1 VSELKAY
8 ALRGTLVTPFEMIP
22 CGQLEVEDGTIAY
35 VGSERSYEGEVLDY
49 KGDMVCPGFIDIHV
63 HGGAGV
69 DAMDPDPEALN
80 RLSTYLAAGGVTG
93 FLATTYTAPL
103 EELKAALRRV
113 EAAQKMSAPGA
124 QILGAHVEG
133 PFISQEKKGA
143 QDGGYVRQVTEQE
156 LDAVYQASCG
166 TIKMMTLAPET
177 QNALRAA
184 DWLVERNIVAA
195 AGHTNATYND
205 ALRAFDRGFTH
216 LSHFYNGMRGF
227 HHREPG
233 VVGAGLTDGRVSLEL
248 VADGVHVHPAA
259 LKLALLAK
267 GPAKIALVSDSVK
280 PASLPDGVYSFG
292 GRTFHVM
299 GRSITLEDGLIAGSG
314 IRLSDA
320 VKIMVEEAGGPL
332 KEVVQMASSTPA
344 KILRLTPRKGELR
357 VGSDAD
363 LTVLD
368 LSYRVQRTI
377 VGGET
382 VYEAR
387 RP

>member
-1 VSELKAY
+1 MKTY
-8 ALRGTLVTPFEMIP
+8 ALRGTLVTPFEMIS
-22 CGQLEVEDGTIAY
+22 CGQLEVEDSIIAY
-35 VGSERSYEGEVLDY
+35 VGSERGYEGEVLDY

-93 FLATTYTAPL
+93 FLATTHTAPL
-103 EELKAALRRV
+103 EELKATLRRV
-113 EAAQKMSAPGA
+113 EAAQKVRAPGS

-133 PFISQEKKGA
+133 PFISQDKKGA

-156 LDAVYQASCG
+156 LDAIYQASGG
-166 TIKMMTLAPET
+166 TIKMMTLAPEI
-177 QNALRAA
+177 QDAMRAA

-280 PASLPDGVYSFG
+280 PAGLPDGEHNFE
-292 GRTFHVM
+292 GRAFHVR
-299 GRSITLEDGLIAGSG
+299 GRSITLENGVIAGSG
-314 IRLSDA
+314 IRLNDA

-332 KEVVQMASSTPA
+332 KDVVQTASSTPA

-357 VGSDAD
+357 ECSDAD

-368 LSYRVQRTI
+368 LSYRVLRTI

>member
-1 VSELKAY
+1 
-8 ALRGTLVTPFEMIP
+8 
-22 CGQLEVEDGTIAY
+22 
-35 VGSERSYEGEVLDY
+35 
-49 KGDMVCPGFIDIHV
+49 
-63 HGGAGV
+63 
-69 DAMDPDPEALN
+69 
-80 RLSTYLAAGGVTG
+80 
-93 FLATTYTAPL
+93 
-103 EELKAALRRV
+103 
-113 EAAQKMSAPGA
+113 
-124 QILGAHVEG
+124 
-133 PFISQEKKGA
+133 
-143 QDGGYVRQVTEQE
+143 
-156 LDAVYQASCG
+156 
-166 TIKMMTLAPET
+166 
-177 QNALRAA
+177 
-184 DWLVERNIVAA
+184 VERNIVAA